1 MARIIDFVLHA
12 AKVRDIGRDNHLWL
26 YRLYRLRMIMKT
38 LFADDNLMG
47 HGELVIDF
55 PKKIM
60 QANRLMITSVQYWK
74 QKMRGGF
81 LIPSSVEQR
90 LEYLKAV

>member
-12 AKVRDIGRDNHLWL
+12 AKVRDIGRYNHHWL

-38 LFADDNLMG
+38 LFADDNFMG

-55 PKKIM
+55 PKKNNAG
-60 QANRLMITSVQYWK
+60 QSANDYFCPILEAKAERRFPHSLMC
-74 QKMRGGF
+74 
-81 LIPSSVEQR
+81 
-90 LEYLKAV
+90 